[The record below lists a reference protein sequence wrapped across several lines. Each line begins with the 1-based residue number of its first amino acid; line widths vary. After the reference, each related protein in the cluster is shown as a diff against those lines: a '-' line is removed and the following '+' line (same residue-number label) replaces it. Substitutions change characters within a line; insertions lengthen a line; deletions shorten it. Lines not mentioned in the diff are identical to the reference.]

1 MLNLD
6 ELKKEERLSVWGRY
20 PVVDDIFQVELQDLK
35 ENYYKYYDDICM
47 MFGGVFDNKTFM
59 FFEADVNPL
68 FFENDDSKIFEYAE
82 AGGELPIRDTALS
95 CINILEADPLFRD
108 CPIMFGGHDV
118 EYGEDDSEFS
128 LNRFTIFEG
137 KIYVGV
143 SYARRDE
150 IAKLFKHFQ
159 SVIDEHLV
167 KAFRKNSME

>member
-108 CPIMFGGHDV
+108 CPIMFGDTMLGT
-118 EYGEDDSEFS
+118 ERMTQS
-128 LNRFTIFEG
+128 L
-137 KIYVGV
+137 V
-143 SYARRDE
+143 
-150 IAKLFKHFQ
+150 
-159 SVIDEHLV
+159 
-167 KAFRKNSME
+167 